1 MIGSSMPC
9 SVANQIVINPRI
21 LPNYR
26 NSRIVATWIKVHVNY
41 HPISGRVDGSISRSS
56 PYYYIDTDL
65 TSSSFLRTVG
75 QGSSILSSVK
85 HVMTHTC
92 LKISASSAANSN
104 KWLESFSN
112 WRNVGVISQL
122 ASATMIEFLPLPVIG
137 KPNIISTGNW
147 LPLPVH

>member
-1 MIGSSMPC
+1 MDI
-9 SVANQIVINPRI
+9 
-21 LPNYR
+21 
-26 NSRIVATWIKVHVNY
+26 
-41 HPISGRVDGSISRSS
+41 
-56 PYYYIDTDL
+56 DL
-65 TSSSFLRTVG
+65 TSSSSSRPVG

-92 LKISASSAANSN
+92 PKIAATCLKIAASTAANSN

-122 ASATMIEFLPLPVIG
+122 ASATMIVFLPLPVIG
-137 KPNIISTGNW
+137 NQNIISIGNL